1 MQMRKGSARTTVGI
15 SIVLVVMLSTVI
27 FGGCG
32 ETSEERLKQLQEESR
47 AKQEAAQQLAQIK
60 LDAVKQVTSTMS
72 SVNEGYSRYIEGDV
86 TNNTSVAISYGQVSF
101 TLFDSSGRQVGTALD
116 NCSNLSPGTTWRFK
130 ALIFEDE
137 VTKFRFAELEGW
149 D

>member
-1 MQMRKGSARTTVGI
+1 MRMRKGSARTAVGI

-32 ETSEERLKQLQEESR
+32 ETSEERLRRLQGE
-47 AKQEAAQQLAQIK
+47 AHAAQQLAQIK
-60 LDAVKQVTSTMS
+60 PDAVKQVTSTMH
-72 SVNEGYSRYIEGDV
+72 SVSEEYNRFIEGDV
-86 TNNTSVAISYGQVSF
+86 TNNTGSTIGYGQVSF
-101 TLFDSSGRQVGTALD
+101 TVFDSSNRQIGTASD
-116 NCSNLSPGTTWRFK
+116 NCTDLVPGTTWHFK

-137 VTKFRFAELEGW
+137 ARNFRFADLTGW